1 MENQDKYFTPLDND
15 LQQLAMLDWVAFVKL
30 IGEDAII
37 AAKVCLLKSRG
48 RSLNQT
54 ASRLHITKSQVE
66 TRCKRCPVY
75 SVGKQEV
82 RD

>member
-1 MENQDKYFTPLDND
+1 MENQDKYFTALDMD
-15 LQQLAMLDWVAFVKL
+15 LQQLSSVDWVAFVKL
-30 IGEDAII
+30 VGEDAIV

-66 TRCKRCPVY
+66 TRCKKCPVY
-75 SVGKQEV
+75 SVTKATE
-82 RD
+82 